1 MKNNVIKF
9 SLAALLA
16 TTCAS
21 PLAAASFKA
30 GDIDLTLGASIRF
43 DAGYQQSDLG
53 DSKYTAGV
61 ETKLQDHK
69 TDFFGKMASNSRVK
83 LGAAYQN
90 LNGYVEV
97 AIPDGGGNLTTRHA
111 YLTYT
116 DGAHSLLIGQTDV
129 PLLSEKANQVLDNEN
144 GLAGYGDLDL
154 SRRAQIKYTYKTGK
168 VSVEAALL
176 DNYVKSDP
184 KVKTGATLSS
194 DYQISEAT
202 PAVAARLTYKDDH
215 FTVAPGVYW
224 QSFTYEGNKKDG
236 TTDYDDIKCQSYVV
250 GLDASVKFAPFKLST
265 EAWYGQNVGLLAG
278 LDKRATYNTTISPS
292 YKLGIPTVSGASA
305 AAGDLDDV
313 SAYGFWLMLSSDI
326 GKNTLNVGAGYESS
340 EVETG
345 LTDPAQKAQ
354 YRDRISTRGAFVNF
368 KMPIQGGFF
377 VQPEIAYFD
386 HGNDANRNLYGTDKS
401 DLGSEILAGVHF
413 QYDF

>member
-43 DAGYQQSDLG
+43 DAGYQRSDLG

-61 ETKLQDHK
+61 ETKLQDDK
-69 TDFFGKMASNSRVK
+69 TDFFAKMPSNSRLK
-83 LGAAYQN
+83 FGAAYQN

-97 AIPDGGGNLTTRHA
+97 AVPDGGNSLTTRHA
-111 YLTYT
+111 YMTYT
-116 DGAHSLLIGQTDV
+116 NGAHSLLVGQTDV
-129 PLLSEKANQVLDNEN
+129 PILTEKASQVLDSEN

-154 SRRAQIKYTYKTGK
+154 SRRAQIKYTYKTGNL
-168 VSVEAALL
+168 SVETALL
-176 DNYVKSDP
+176 DNYVKNDP
-184 KVKTGATLSS
+184 RVNTGATLSS

-202 PAVAARLTYKDDH
+202 PAVAARLVYKDDH
-215 FTVAPGVYW
+215 FMVAPGVYW
-224 QSFTYEGNKKDG
+224 QSFKYEGNKKDG
-236 TTDYDDIKCQSYVV
+236 SNNEYDDFKCQTYVI
-250 GLDASVKFAPFKLST
+250 GLDASAKFAPFKIST
-265 EAWYGQNVGLLAG
+265 EAWYGQNVNVIANNF
-278 LDKRATYNTTISPS
+278 DKRANSPS
-292 YKLGIPTVSGASA
+292 YKLGTPTVTGASTA
-305 AAGDLDDV
+305 TGDLDDV
-313 SAYGFWLMLSSDI
+313 SSYGVWLMLSSDI

-354 YRDRISTRGAFVNF
+354 YRDNISTRGAFVNV
-368 KMPIQGGFF
+368 KIPIQGGFF
-377 VQPEIAYFD
+377 IQPEIAYYD
-386 HGNDANRNLYGTDKS
+386 HGDDANKNLRGTGKD